1 MTSPRHLSPRPG
13 LTGPVNRCLL
23 AAAALSLC
31 GAVQAQTQSQAPTD
45 AECAD
50 ATITTPECV
59 AKRKRKQDEERASR
73 SAEFGSPQAV
83 GDAPLPP
90 QGAPVTK
97 PPTITRG
104 PLRVRRAELSL
115 GVDHALS
122 PQWVVG
128 GLVGVSRTRLHRAQS
143 ELAADAD
150 PGSPP
155 DPVSDTTVHARGT
168 TLAATLTNY
177 PRDDVFIDATLAVQR
192 TSLTDDRLVNDIAL
206 FSGSTHARAVS
217 LSLTAG
223 GTWRYAKGMA
233 VIPQA
238 GLEYV
243 DSRVDPLQTNYTF
256 VDTGEG
262 PFPGFE
268 VSGQHQKAL
277 LALGGAQ
284 VQWRGR
290 GPDAVPRRREPVCR
304 SGRDTRP
311 GSAARDATGA
321 RDQVRALNRG
331 ATRHA
336 TAGCGP
342 SAGPLPSRPASPR
355 GTGERTRSPRGST
368 TATRC
373 GRRRLG
379 TRRQ

>member
-1 MTSPRHLSPRPG
+1 MTSPCCI
-13 LTGPVNRCLL
+13 NRCLL
-23 AAAALSLC
+23 AAAVLTLC
-31 GAVQAQTQSQAPTD
+31 GAAHAQTQATTD
-45 AECAD
+45 AGCTD
-50 ATITTPECV
+50 ASTTPECV
-59 AKRKRKQDEERASR
+59 AARKRKQDEERANR

-90 QGAPVTK
+90 QGEPVTK

-104 PLRVRRAELSL
+104 PLRVRRAEISL
-115 GVDHALS
+115 GIDHALS
-122 PQWVVG
+122 PKWVIG
-128 GLVGVSRTRLHRAQS
+128 GLVGVSRTRLHRSQS
-143 ELAADAD
+143 ELAADAE
-150 PGSPP
+150 PGSQP

-168 TLAATLTNY
+168 TLAATLTHY
-177 PRDDVFIDATLAVQR
+177 PREDVFIDAALAVQR
-192 TSLTDDRLVNDIAL
+192 TSLTDDRLVNDLAL

-277 LALGGAQ
+277 LALAGAQ
-284 VQWRGR
+284 VQWARSTSFGTLTPYLR
-290 GPDAVPRRREPVCR
+290 TMFQQRLRLVGDDVVATAPGATAVVMDPQVMSSKR
-304 SGRDTRP
+304 SVTLAAGLLTQFP
-311 GSAARDATGA
+311 GGVSLFAD
-321 RDQVRALNRG
+321 LG
-331 ATRHA
+331 ATRGQGQLRETRLA
-336 TAGCGP
+336 VGIKF
-342 SAGPLPSRPASPR
+342 
-355 GTGERTRSPRGST
+355 ER
-368 TATRC
+368 
-373 GRRRLG
+373 
-379 TRRQ
+379 